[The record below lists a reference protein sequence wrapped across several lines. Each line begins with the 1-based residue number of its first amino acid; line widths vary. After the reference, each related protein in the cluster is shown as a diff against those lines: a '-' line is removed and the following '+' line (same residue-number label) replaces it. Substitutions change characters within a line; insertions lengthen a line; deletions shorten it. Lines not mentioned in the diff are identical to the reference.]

1 MSKKLNIEYA
11 ERIKQ
16 LPPYLFAAIDAKK
29 AEVQAQGVDVIDLGV
44 GDPDMPTPAHI
55 VQSLKLAADKSENHQ
70 YPSYVGML
78 SYRQAAADWFGRRFG
93 VTFDPAAEV
102 VSLIGSKEGIA
113 HMPLAF
119 VDPGDYVLVPDPGY
133 PVYAIATSFAG
144 GVPYMMPLKAEN
156 GFLPDLDAIPE
167 AVAQKSKLMFINY
180 PNNPT
185 GAVADYDF
193 FVKVVEFAVRYNVI
207 VCHDAAYTEMAYDG
221 YKPLSF
227 LEVPGARE
235 VGVEFH
241 SLSKTYNMTGWRIGF
256 AIGNP
261 QIVAGLGKVKTNIDS
276 GAFQA
281 IQEAAITAL
290 AADQQCVKEMCEI
303 YRKRRDL
310 MVSFL
315 TRAGFTLASPKA
327 TFYLWINNPEGMTS
341 AEVSAMFLEKA
352 GVVVTPGN
360 GFGDAG
366 EGYFRISLT
375 VSEERLN
382 EAGKRIVKVL
392 GV

>member
-1 MSKKLNIEYA
+1 
-11 ERIKQ
+11 
-16 LPPYLFAAIDAKK
+16 
-29 AEVQAQGVDVIDLGV
+29 
-44 GDPDMPTPAHI
+44 
-55 VQSLKLAADKSENHQ
+55 
-70 YPSYVGML
+70 
-78 SYRQAAADWFGRRFG
+78 
-93 VTFDPAAEV
+93 
-102 VSLIGSKEGIA
+102 
-113 HMPLAF
+113 
-119 VDPGDYVLVPDPGY
+119 
-133 PVYAIATSFAG
+133 
-144 GVPYMMPLKAEN
+144 
-156 GFLPDLDAIPE
+156 
-167 AVAQKSKLMFINY
+167 
-180 PNNPT
+180 
-185 GAVADYDF
+185 
-193 FVKVVEFAVRYNVI
+193 
-207 VCHDAAYTEMAYDG
+207 MAYDE

-261 QIVAGLGKVKTNIDS
+261 EIVAGLGKVKTNIDS

-382 EAGKRIVKVL
+382 EAGERIVKVL